1 MNNSVDWKAIKAEYI
16 AGGTSYRKLA
26 EKYGV
31 SFSTL
36 KEVARREKWTDL
48 KEKAN
53 HKADT
58 ILAEKIGRR
67 NANKSA
73 KIDMLVDMLLD
84 RIGERMDALI
94 TEGKDVKS
102 IASALKDLRDLKG
115 IKDKLD
121 EQEQK
126 ARIKK
131 LQKEAEEERTDNSI
145 TVTMEGGAD
154 EYSK

>member
-1 MNNSVDWKAIKAEYI
+1 VDWKVIKAEYI
-16 AGGTSYRKLA
+16 AGGISYRKLA

-36 KEVARREKWTDL
+36 KEYARREKWTDL

-58 ILAEKIGRR
+58 ILAEKIGRK
-67 NANKSA
+67 NASKSV
-73 KIDMLVDMLLD
+73 KIDKLVDKLLD
-84 RIGERMDALI
+84 VVGERLEDLI

-102 IASALKDLRDLKG
+102 IASALKDLRELKG
-115 IKDKLD
+115 IRDELD
-121 EQEQK
+121 EKEQI
-126 ARIKK
+126 ARIRK
-131 LQKEAEEERTDNSI
+131 LQKEAEEEKTDNSI